1 MFSNLK
7 TMNRKKNRT
16 TLQSPVDLIIIVFL
30 TIILPLLYFRGAL
43 DPVLIPR
50 LLLLNVFLAGF
61 YFSLFWR
68 KQIAFQD
75 FSVLRRSVFVLLFG
89 YFLITV
95 VSGAWAINFR
105 EGIFDMVKTFAV
117 FSLVAVLAL
126 VFNQTSHWQENLVKS
141 VIVAAFLASI
151 IGFIE
156 YFQKVILA
164 ESPFLPDGKPVIY
177 SVAGLM
183 AHRNM
188 FSNSLLMMLPFIG
201 FGFVS
206 LNNKW
211 KWAAGFSG
219 ILLLVLIFLLKTRS
233 VWLAI
238 VVAVIMVAFI
248 IIIFYK
254 NLEIR
259 KKTMIILLTTTIG
272 LLLAGSGFIRIIA
285 VTYPNKQIGEIAG
298 MLDFYSA
305 KNFNRFR
312 IYNVTTEMIADQ
324 PLTGVGAGNWKIR
337 SPEYF
342 RHYHFDRDQL
352 NWIRPH
358 NDFLW
363 VFSEKGIIGLF
374 IFIGIFALTFVYL
387 IKSLISNIE
396 LKQKV
401 FTLFLVGGLIGY
413 VTDSMFTFPLE
424 RVNQQVYLSLII
436 ASAIVIF
443 HQAYPKKPL
452 NLNKRLILSG
462 MLPFLLFGIY
472 YCAEVLNMEYR
483 VKAARNEQFRS
494 NWPGLASFASQIPQ
508 TLKNVDLDGFPISW
522 YAGLAATNMR
532 DFETA
537 VKEYEKAKAC
547 FPNHVKVLNNLGQ
560 AYIETGN
567 YQKGLEMCQKA
578 LSILSYYPEAFTNS
592 AAAYLKMGQPDES
605 FIMLLKIREH
615 DRSKPLQK
623 LMNKVMMHDSFIKIQ
638 QTDIN
643 DTSFCGN
650 IISKYQRFILTEPTW
665 HNDVMAKAKVK
676 NINFEIAVIED
687 ACVMANRNEPDD
699 FLAWYGVEYY
709 ESVIQKDSTWLAL
722 VREKSGQNHISLE
735 SQLSIDASYVFSM
748 ENRPMFKKY
757 HLIKTWKQKILTDN
771 QLTSFIK
778 GKSETNSSAFEE
790 MLDVYAGHIA
800 DLQIK
805 AIDPEEEILQ
815 ATVDEIKRNAD
826 WYQKVIKKAKQ
837 TNQPLEETLWKEA
850 YYATIQDN

>member
-1 MFSNLK
+1 MFFYEDDMK
-7 TMNRKKNRT
+7 MKKDKT
-16 TLQSPVDLIIIVFL
+16 TLQSPITVIIILFL
-30 TIILPLLYFRGAL
+30 TILLPMVYFKGTL

-50 LLLLNVFLAGF
+50 LLFLNVFLAGF
-61 YFSLFWR
+61 YLFLFWR
-68 KQIAFQD
+68 KHSALQD
-75 FSVLRRSVFVLLFG
+75 FSVLRRSVFVFLIG

-95 VSGAWAINFR
+95 VSGAWASNFK

-126 VFNQTSHWQENLVKS
+126 VFNQTSNWQENLAKS

-151 IGFIE
+151 IGSIE

-164 ESPFLPDGKPVIY
+164 ESPFSLDGHPVIY

-188 FSNSLLMMLPFIG
+188 FSISLLMMLPFVG
-201 FGFVS
+201 FGFV
-206 LNNKW
+206 LFKNKW

-219 ILLLVLIFLLKTRS
+219 TLLLVLIFLLKTRS

-238 VVAVIMVAFI
+238 VVATIVVVFLV
-248 IIIFYK
+248 IIFYK
-254 NLEIR
+254 KLEIR
-259 KKTMIILLTTTIG
+259 KKTMIILLTTTMG

-285 VTYPNKQIGEIAG
+285 VTYPDKQIGEIAG
-298 MLDFYSA
+298 MLDLYSA
-305 KNFNRFR
+305 KNFDRFR

-342 RHYHFDRDQL
+342 RQYHFDRDQL

-363 VFSEKGIIGLF
+363 VFSEKGIFGFL
-374 IFIGIFALTFVYL
+374 IFVGIFATALVYL
-387 IKSLISNIE
+387 IKILISNTE
-396 LKQKV
+396 TKQKV
-401 FTLFLVGGLIGY
+401 FSLFLIGGLIGY
-413 VTDSMFTFPLE
+413 VTDSMFSFPLE
-424 RVNQQVYLSLII
+424 RINQQVYLSLII
-436 ASAIVIF
+436 ASAVVIF
-443 HQAYPKKPL
+443 HQAHPKKPF
-452 NLNKRLILSG
+452 NLNKKLFLGGI
-462 MLPFLLFGIY
+462 LPFLFFGIY
-472 YCAEVLNMEYR
+472 YCTEVINLEYR

-494 NWPGLASFASQIPQ
+494 NWPGLAYFASQIPQ
-508 TLKNVDLDGFPISW
+508 TLKNVDLEGFPVSW

-537 VKEYEKAKAC
+537 KKEYEKARAC

-560 AYIETGN
+560 AYIETGSYN
-567 YQKGLEMCQKA
+567 KGLEMCQKA
-578 LSILSYYPEAFTNS
+578 LSILSYYPESFTNS
-592 AAAYLKMGQPDES
+592 AVAYLKMGQPDES

-615 DRSKPLQK
+615 DRSKPIQN
-623 LMNKVMMHDSFIKIQ
+623 LMNKVMMYDSFIKIQ
-638 QTDIN
+638 QTDIY

-650 IISKYQRFILTEPTW
+650 IISKYQQFILTEPAW
-665 HNDVMAKAKVK
+665 HKDVLAKAKMK
-676 NINFEIAVIED
+676 NISPENAVLED
-687 ACVMANRNEPDD
+687 ACVIAHKNEPDD

-709 ESVIQKDSTWLAL
+709 ESVIKKDSTWLAL

-757 HLIKTWKQKILTDN
+757 HLIKTWRQKILTDN

-778 GKSETNSSAFEE
+778 GKSETNSFAFEE
-790 MLDVYAGHIA
+790 MLDVYIGHIA
-800 DLQIK
+800 DLQLK
-805 AIDPEEEILQ
+805 SSEPEEERLQ

-850 YYATIQDN
+850 YYATIQDK